1 MCPVC
6 RQRPAEVGVLCEE
19 CRDELSSPIK
29 IMPEQIQ
36 LHGARPTMAAL
47 IDIWG
52 RPHRLDPR
60 TLIGRQ
66 VDGQGLAILEPSVS
80 RHHAHLTLDNDEWTV
95 RDLGSANGTLF
106 NGERL
111 THEVILRH
119 GDELRIGNTR
129 MQYLNPISGR
139 DPATTTRTIDEPP
152 RITPKEHEVLIYLCL
167 PLLDG
172 SHFTPPASAVE
183 IAEAIHTGRAAVSNH
198 LVALYQKFD
207 IPEGPERRAEL
218 ANAAMYRRAVTLEQ
232 LREAKKKRDEEGG

>member
-1 MCPVC
+1 VATLEIYDEFDRRGMPVTLTG
-6 RQRPAEVGVLCEE
+6 PEV
-19 CRDELSSPIK
+19 
-29 IMPEQIQ
+29 
-36 LHGARPTMAAL
+36 T
-47 IDIWG
+47 
-52 RPHRLDPR
+52 
-60 TLIGRQ
+60 IGRGSDN
-66 VDGQGLAILEPSVS
+66 VVVIEEDDTVS
-80 RHHAHLTLDNDEWTV
+80 RYHLLLRPVGNSWDV

-207 IPEGPERRAEL
+207 IPEAPERRAEL

>member
-1 MCPVC
+1 MATLEIYDEFDRRGMPVTLTG
-6 RQRPAEVGVLCEE
+6 PEV
-19 CRDELSSPIK
+19 
-29 IMPEQIQ
+29 
-36 LHGARPTMAAL
+36 T
-47 IDIWG
+47 
-52 RPHRLDPR
+52 
-60 TLIGRQ
+60 IGRGSDN
-66 VDGQGLAILEPSVS
+66 VVVIEEDDTVS
-80 RHHAHLTLDNDEWTV
+80 RYHLLLRPVGNSWDV

-129 MQYLNPISGR
+129 MQYLNPNSGR

-152 RITPKEHEVLIYLCL
+152 RITPKEHEVLVYLCL

-183 IAEAIHTGRAAVSNH
+183 IAEALHTGRAAVSNH
-198 LVALYQKFD
+198 LVALYQKFG
-207 IPEGPERRAEL
+207 IPEGAERRAEL
-218 ANAAMYRRAVTLEQ
+218 ANAAMYRRAVRLEQ